1 VFYDPRAVKAFQA
14 WGRMATAYTQ
24 MSFAAAEVIARRTR
38 MMADGSMT
46 APEAAR
52 MVLEKPAAF
61 AEAAQ
66 KAAMAAVSGKDAVAV
81 TSAALKPI
89 RSKTRANARRL
100 RG

>member
-1 VFYDPRAVKAFQA
+1 VFDPRAMKAMQA
-14 WGRMATAYTQ
+14 WGRMAAAYTQ
-24 MSFAAAEVIARRTR
+24 MSFAAAEVIAKRTR
-38 MMADGSMT
+38 MMASGSMT

-66 KAAMAAVSGKDAVAV
+66 KATMAAVSGKDAVAV
-81 TSAALKPI
+81 ATAAVRPI
-89 RSKTRANARRL
+89 RTKTRANARRL